1 MLDTGLSDGGGVYG
15 GSVEVAARSAFV
27 LRSRLAECV
36 MADLHSGFSSCL
48 AAADERA
55 GRVSDD
61 GGHIRRH
68 AVETN
73 NGFC

>member
-1 MLDTGLSDGGGVYG
+1 MLDIGLSDGEGVHG
-15 GSVEVAARSAFV
+15 CSMEVAAHSAFV
-27 LRSRLAECV
+27 FRSRLAECV

-48 AAADERA
+48 TAADERA

-68 AVETN
+68 TVETN
-73 NGFC
+73 NGFR